1 MGIAACGDEI
11 MENCRKCEKPL
22 GSSADCEECLHFLV
36 EKGKETVN
44 EESARRAESDAER
57 WLAAR
62 GRSAPRRLLSLAELL
77 VSLLRDY
84 LKGEYKVVPWSS
96 IAAVAFSTIY
106 IVNIFDLVPDI
117 IPVVGWAD
125 DVALVMSVLPGIR
138 RDLEK
143 YCEWKGLNPEDYGLS
158 SIENSES

>member
-1 MGIAACGDEI
+1 

-22 GSSADCEECLHFLV
+22 GSNAECEECLEFLV
-36 EKGKETVN
+36 ERGKETID
-44 EESARRAESDAER
+44 EESARRAESDAEE
-57 WLAAR
+57 WLSAR
-62 GRSAPRRLLSLAELL
+62 GKSAPQKLLSLAELL
-77 VSLLRDY
+77 ASLLRDY

-96 IAAVAFSTIY
+96 IAAVAFSMIY
-106 IVNIFDLVPDI
+106 VVNIFDLIPDF

-125 DVALVMSVLPGIR
+125 DIALIMSVVPGIR

-158 SIENSES
+158 SEKNLKS